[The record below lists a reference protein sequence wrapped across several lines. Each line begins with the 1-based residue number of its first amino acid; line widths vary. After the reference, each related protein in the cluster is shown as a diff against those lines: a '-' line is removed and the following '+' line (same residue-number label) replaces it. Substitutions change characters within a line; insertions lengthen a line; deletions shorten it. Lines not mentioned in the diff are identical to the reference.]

1 MNNPRPQKSGIRPTG
16 AARGNWAWRDR
27 PGIVWLIVAAVVAFA
42 HPGIPSSRW
51 LLVHALLLGA
61 VTHSLMVWSRHFVI
75 TLLKLPGDDRPQ
87 QELRLK
93 LLHSGV
99 LIVVIGVLGRW
110 LPVTIVGATLIVGA
124 VLWHAWAMITAM
136 KRALPARF
144 DYTPRYYLAA
154 ALLLPVGVVLGVC
167 LAAGFGPEAQG
178 RLVLAHTVTNVLGWV
193 GISVLGTASTL
204 WPTMLRTRLIVGTE
218 KWARRALP
226 VLLVGIAV
234 VWGGVAVDLRWV
246 ASLGVLIYAVGL
258 LMMGV
263 FLARTVR
270 AKQPDHFATWSMGA
284 GFVWFVVGV
293 VWLGVEILISPNWE
307 SLHEA
312 YDKLTPVFAGGFVA
326 QVLLGALAY
335 LIPSVIGGGPSVV
348 RAGSA
353 VVDRWGIFRV
363 LVINLGLA
371 LWLATSISAIRVTL
385 SVVILLPFV
394 AAIVFM
400 LGAVRA
406 SVHAM
411 RALREGGEPTPPAT
425 EPKPIGLQVV
435 AGLATLVVAVG
446 SGIMWDPAA
455 AGFSTVAGDSNVKA
469 TGKTRTVAVTMKD
482 MRFFP
487 DKITVDKGDRLVIKL
502 THKEPGQIHDLVLAS
517 GKTSGRMRS
526 GETKKVD
533 VGVIGKSMDGWCSV
547 AGHRQMGMTMRIIA
561 RGSTSSSHDDAG
573 MAGMDHGDT
582 TSTAAKL
589 DTNAKP
595 PADWEAPSAVLPEL
609 PPGPPVVRRVE
620 MRVTE
625 KKLEVAP
632 GIKQERWLFGG
643 SAPGPVLHGRVG
655 DTFEVT
661 LINDGTIGHSIDFHA
676 SEIAPNKVMRTIA
689 PGESLVYRF
698 KARRAG
704 IWMYHC
710 STMPMSL
717 HIAKGLYGAVIIE
730 PRNLPRVDRSY
741 VLVQGEHDLSSKPL
755 MSFNGYAFAYR
766 YQPLPARVG
775 EKVRFW
781 VLDAGP
787 DRALSF
793 HVVGEQFD
801 TVWSEGRYLIQKQA
815 GVGSQ
820 ALGLLPAQGGFV
832 ELSAGEPGDYPFV
845 NHVMSDAER
854 GASGVLSVR

>member
-1 MNNPRPQKSGIRPTG
+1 MNNLQPQAPGKKPTG

-27 PGIVWLIVAAVVAFA
+27 PGIFWLIIAAVVAFA

-93 LLHSGV
+93 LLHTGV
-99 LIVVIGVLGRW
+99 TVVVVGVIGRW
-110 LPVTIVGATLIVGA
+110 LPVTIIGATLVVVA
-124 VLWHAWAMITAM
+124 VLWHAWALITAM

-154 ALLLPVGVVLGVC
+154 ASLLPVGVVLGVF
-167 LAAGFGPEAQG
+167 LSAGFGPEAQG
-178 RLVLAHTVTNVLGWV
+178 RLILAHTVTNLLGWV
-193 GISVLGTASTL
+193 GISVVGTASTL
-204 WPTMLRTRLIVGTE
+204 WPTMLRTRLVVGTE

-226 VLLVGIAV
+226 VLLLGIAL
-234 VWGGVAVDLRWV
+234 VWAGTALDLRPL
-246 ASLGVLIYAVGL
+246 AAAGVFVYALGL
-258 LMMGV
+258 LTMGV
-263 FLARTVR
+263 FLARTVM
-270 AKQPDHFATWSMGA
+270 AKKPDHFATWSMGA
-284 GFVWFVVGV
+284 GFVWFVIGV
-293 VWLGVEILISPNWE
+293 FWLGIEILISPSWE
-307 SLHEA
+307 GLHEA

-348 RAGSA
+348 RAGSS
-353 VVDRWGIFRV
+353 VVDRWGVYRV

-371 LWLATSISAIRVTL
+371 LWLATDISAIRVTL
-385 SVVILLPFV
+385 SVVILVPFV

-400 LGAVRA
+400 LGAVKA
-406 SVHAM
+406 SVQAM
-411 RALREGGEPTPPAT
+411 RALREGGQPTPPDSET
-425 EPKPIGLQVV
+425 KPIGLQVV

-446 SGIMWDPAA
+446 AGVMWDPAA
-455 AGFSTVAGDSNVKA
+455 AGFSVAGTDNVTP

-487 DKITVDKGDRLVIKL
+487 DKITVDRGDRLIIKL
-502 THKEPGQIHDLVLAS
+502 THKEPGQIHDLVLAN
-517 GKTSGRMRS
+517 GVTSGRMRT

-561 RGSTSSSHDDAG
+561 KGDSGVSSGADQADD
-573 MAGMDHGDT
+573 MTGMDHGAT
-582 TSTAAKL
+582 ASTKV
-589 DTNAKP
+589 DMHAKP
-595 PADWEAPSAVLPEL
+595 PADWQAPQAALPPL

-625 KKLEVAP
+625 KKVEVAP
-632 GIKQERWLFGG
+632 GVKQERWMFGG

-661 LINDGTIGHSIDFHA
+661 LINDGTLGHSIDFHA

-730 PRNLPRVDRSY
+730 PRDLPRVDRSY
-741 VLVQGEHDLSSKPL
+741 VLVQGEHDLTDKPL

-766 YQPLPARVG
+766 YRPLPARVG
-775 EKVRFW
+775 ETVRFW

-787 DRALSF
+787 DRPLSF

-801 TVWSEGRYLIQKQA
+801 TVWSEGRYLIKKQP

-832 ELSAGEPGDYPFV
+832 ELSAAEPGDYPFV